1 MRDLDVLLPHR
12 PPAVLLDEVVDYG
25 VDFVVAR
32 TVIRS
37 DSPYF
42 DAHCGGVP
50 AWVGIEYM
58 AQAVAIWAG
67 DQRLRQGLPVQVAF
81 LLGTR
86 SYRSN
91 VPAFPLGAELTI
103 KTDTLYSENNLAAFG
118 CIISGAGIEVNA
130 RINAFSPDDPE
141 AYAKSKR

>member
-1 MRDLDVLLPHR
+1 M
-12 PPAVLLDEVVDYG
+12 
-25 VDFVVAR
+25 
-32 TVIRS
+32 
-37 DSPYF
+37 
-42 DAHCGGVP
+42 
-50 AWVGIEYM
+50 
-58 AQAVAIWAG
+58 
-67 DQRLRQGLPVQVAF
+67 AF

-103 KTDTLYSENNLAAFG
+103 KTDTLYSENNLAAFD
-118 CIISGAGIEVNA
+118 CTISGTGIEVNA